1 MFQLGGLEVLLKVTT
16 MKHENIKTTRIIDEA
31 TLSYLQILEV
41 RKEKKWEKN
50 SVYFKLF
57 QVITTQDNGSKKKD
71 LDSPRK
77 LESD

>member
-1 MFQLGGLEVLLKVTT
+1 
-16 MKHENIKTTRIIDEA
+16 MKHENIKKTRIIDEA

-71 LDSPRK
+71 LDGPRK
-77 LESD
+77 FEGD